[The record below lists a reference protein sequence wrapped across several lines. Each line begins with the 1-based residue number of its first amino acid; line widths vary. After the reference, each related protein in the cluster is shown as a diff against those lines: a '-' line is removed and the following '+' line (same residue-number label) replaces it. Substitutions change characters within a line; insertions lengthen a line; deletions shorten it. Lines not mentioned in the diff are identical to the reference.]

1 MKTKCMFALLAIV
14 LLGGT
19 SVPGG
24 QANPRLRGDKLAPAE
39 AGVRFRKITL
49 DKTFRSEG
57 VAVADVNRDGK
68 PDILAGDVWYAAPDW
83 KMHEIRPVGQYDG
96 SKGYSQTFVNFA
108 QDVNGDGWVDS
119 IIIGMPGEPC
129 RWYENPKNQPGH
141 WKERIV
147 VNSACNETPLFA
159 DLLGTGRNVLLFAVR
174 PEGFMAW
181 FSVPKDLDG
190 LWDMHVIAG
199 PNAPGTDRYS
209 HGLGVGDV
217 NGDGRNDVLF
227 TDGWWEAPQDRAQT
241 NWKFHPAKL
250 GPACANMLV
259 YDVDGDGD
267 SDVITSS
274 AHNYGIWWFENR
286 RQTTDDRGQRTD
298 DRGQISDFCLLS
310 SEFTQHVIFKEFSQP
325 HAIILTDVNADGIKD
340 LVTGKRYFAHM
351 GKDPGGY
358 EPAVLYW
365 FELRRGQGG
374 KVEFIPHKI
383 DDDSGAGTQF
393 EVADINRDGK
403 PDIAA
408 SNKKGVHIFLQL

>member
-1 MKTKCMFALLAIV
+1 MKTELVLAFLATALLVLPGWGAPEMAKRVQFQKIV
-14 LLGGT
+14 
-19 SVPGG
+19 
-24 QANPRLRGDKLAPAE
+24 
-39 AGVRFRKITL
+39 L

-129 RWYENPKNQPGH
+129 RWYENPKDKPGH

-147 VNSACNETPLFA
+147 ANSACNETPLFA

-174 PEGFMAW
+174 PEGLMAW

-209 HGLGVGDV
+209 HGLGVGDI
-217 NGDGRNDVLF
+217 NGDGRNDVLI
-227 TDGWWEAPQDRAQT
+227 TEGWWEAPQDRAQT
-241 NWKFHPAKL
+241 NWKFHSAKL

-274 AHNYGIWWFENR
+274 AHNYGIWWFE
-286 RQTTDDRGQRTD
+286 QKSGPDGP
-298 DRGQISDFCLLS
+298 
-310 SEFTQHVIFKEFSQP
+310 EFTQHLIFKEFSQP
-325 HAIILTDVNADGIKD
+325 HAIIPVDMNGDGVKD

-393 EVADINRDGK
+393 EVADINGDGR
-403 PDIAA
+403 PDIAV
-408 SNKKGVHIFLQL
+408 SNKKGVYIFLQP